1 MVAVAGLVG
10 LRPAPAHVAEVSC
23 PPYDV
28 VKEGSP
34 LWKRLFANPRSMV
47 HVTLGDTPADAI
59 ARLQDEGFVV
69 RDDEPS
75 FYVYEQRWM
84 RGDQAES
91 RTGVFVAVE
100 VKDYSA
106 REIIRHEKTFD
117 DKVRGRV
124 QLAKDTAHNTGP
136 VFLLTKSPLAEL
148 FERAKQEA
156 PLYDFASDF
165 GGGTDL
171 HGVKSRVWKVVA
183 DSELGRAMSE
193 RLAPQSLY
201 IADGHHRYHA
211 ALKGGQTHALAYVTD
226 GARILAYDRVVNG
239 LRPFAEIRDAL
250 DLEPA
255 DAFTTPDKHTF
266 RLYTK
271 DGCWTLRA
279 KDVPSDVVG
288 RLDCS
293 ILEREL
299 YPHLALEHRHIPDPK
314 HFDYYPE
321 SALDEMKAAVD
332 DGRYELA
339 IALHPVAIDELIA
352 VADAGLEDSSI
363 VMPEKSTFFAP
374 KILTGLIV
382 YRHTYR

>member
-1 MVAVAGLVG
+1 MTLKERTDPRARVRRNSAHLG
-10 LRPAPAHVAEVSC
+10 LRPRGQRPAS
-23 PPYDV
+23 
-28 VKEGSP
+28 
-34 LWKRLFANPRSMV
+34 
-47 HVTLGDTPADAI
+47 
-59 ARLQDEGFVV
+59 
-69 RDDEPS
+69 
-75 FYVYEQRWM
+75 
-84 RGDQAES
+84 
-91 RTGVFVAVE
+91 
-100 VKDYSA
+100 
-106 REIIRHEKTFD
+106 
-117 DKVRGRV
+117 
-124 QLAKDTAHNTGP
+124 
-136 VFLLTKSPLAEL
+136 
-148 FERAKQEA
+148 
-156 PLYDFASDF
+156 
-165 GGGTDL
+165 
-171 HGVKSRVWKVVA
+171 
-183 DSELGRAMSE
+183 
-193 RLAPQSLY
+193 
-201 IADGHHRYHA
+201 
-211 ALKGGQTHALAYVTD
+211 
-226 GARILAYDRVVNG
+226 
-239 LRPFAEIRDAL
+239 FAEIRGTL

-255 DAFTTPDKHTF
+255 EAFDAGQTQLPPLRAVLCARWT
-266 RLYTK
+266 
-271 DGCWTLRA
+271 CWTLRA